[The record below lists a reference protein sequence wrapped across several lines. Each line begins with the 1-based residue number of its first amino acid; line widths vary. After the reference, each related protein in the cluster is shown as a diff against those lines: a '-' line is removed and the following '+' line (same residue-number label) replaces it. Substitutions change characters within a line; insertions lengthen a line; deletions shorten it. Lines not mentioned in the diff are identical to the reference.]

1 MSVWTGYFAGE
12 CLVSPLK
19 RTLFLPECGEDLL
32 EWASVLYFAGV
43 TGITRQTG
51 GGLPHFPVQ
60 VLEWKAALCGQRL
73 SFWGA
78 VVQKSLMP
86 KGVDHPMF
94 WLSSPGGPL
103 CKNL

>member
-1 MSVWTGYFAGE
+1 MSVWTGCFAGE

-51 GGLPHFPVQ
+51 GGLPPFRFRCLSKKQFYV
-60 VLEWKAALCGQRL
+60 ASAYRL
-73 SFWGA
+73 GA
-78 VVQKSLMP
+78 R
-86 KGVDHPMF
+86 G
-94 WLSSPGGPL
+94 